1 MGGIQFFAMSHQIF
15 TIIADAAA
23 APGAAA
29 GGFNPTPIVYMLCI
43 FAIFYFLAIR
53 PQSQRQ
59 KQAEAMIKA
68 IKTGDRVITSSG
80 IHGMV
85 SNVKDTTVI
94 VKIADNVKI
103 ELEKSSVGTV
113 VKRDDGETGSAS

>member
-1 MGGIQFFAMSHQIF
+1 M
-15 TIIADAAA
+15 
-23 APGAAA
+23 
-29 GGFNPTPIVYMLCI
+29 IVPMICI

-59 KQAEAMIKA
+59 KQQEALIKA
-68 IKTGDRVITSSG
+68 VKTGDKIITASG

-85 SNVKDTTVI
+85 SNVKETTLI

-103 ELEKSSVGTV
+103 ELEKSSVASV
-113 VKRDDGETGSAS
+113 VKRAEDDSAS

>member
-1 MGGIQFFAMSHQIF
+1 
-15 TIIADAAA
+15 
-23 APGAAA
+23 
-29 GGFNPTPIVYMLCI
+29 
-43 FAIFYFLAIR
+43 
-53 PQSQRQ
+53 
-59 KQAEAMIKA
+59 MIKA

>member
-1 MGGIQFFAMSHQIF
+1 MI
-15 TIIADAAA
+15 
-23 APGAAA
+23 
-29 GGFNPTPIVYMLCI
+29 CI

-59 KQAEAMIKA
+59 KQLEALIKSV
-68 IKTGDRVITSSG
+68 KTGDKIVTSSG

-85 SNVKDTTVI
+85 SNVKETTLI

-103 ELEKSSVGTV
+103 ELEKSSVAS
-113 VKRDDGETGSAS
+113 VKRDDSDSASAA